1 MNKKYKKLGKNTL
14 LMVVGNFASK
24 LLTFFLVPLYTYCL
38 STSEYG
44 ISDLMSTTI
53 SLIVPFLTLTIAEG
67 ILRMTLDKKIDNKQI
82 FSIAVYVSLF
92 GFVILLVVS
101 PLLSR
106 WVSFSNYYLFF
117 LVYYFFYVA
126 QLIAQQFIKGI
137 EHISVFVLSGIIA
150 TIVTCSLN
158 VLLLVILHLGIYGY
172 LISLVAGYA
181 ISFFYIMLKEKLW
194 IYLVNIRNI
203 KKIFF

>member
-117 LVYYFFYVA
+117 LVYYFFM
-126 QLIAQQFIKGI
+126 L
-137 EHISVFVLSGIIA
+137 
-150 TIVTCSLN
+150 LN
-158 VLLLVILHLGIYGY
+158 
-172 LISLVAGYA
+172 
-181 ISFFYIMLKEKLW
+181 
-194 IYLVNIRNI
+194 
-203 KKIFF
+203 

>member
-92 GFVILLVVS
+92 EFFILLS
-101 PLLSR
+101 
-106 WVSFSNYYLFF
+106 
-117 LVYYFFYVA
+117 
-126 QLIAQQFIKGI
+126 
-137 EHISVFVLSGIIA
+137 
-150 TIVTCSLN
+150 
-158 VLLLVILHLGIYGY
+158 
-172 LISLVAGYA
+172 
-181 ISFFYIMLKEKLW
+181 
-194 IYLVNIRNI
+194 
-203 KKIFF
+203 